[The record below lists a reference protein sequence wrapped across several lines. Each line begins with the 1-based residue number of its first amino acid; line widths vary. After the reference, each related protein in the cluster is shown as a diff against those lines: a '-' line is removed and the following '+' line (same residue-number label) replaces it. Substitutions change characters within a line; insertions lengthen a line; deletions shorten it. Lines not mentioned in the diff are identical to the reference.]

1 MADDQKKIIPIN
13 YTNREFSEIK
23 SDLVEIAQRFY
34 PDTFQ
39 DFSEGSFGS
48 LIIDA
53 VAYVGD
59 QLSFYLDYN
68 VNESFLDTANQ
79 FNNVVRHGNVL
90 GYKYSGQSSTYGEV
104 SVFVLVPASATGIG
118 PDKRY
123 MPILRRGTTFSAQNN
138 SSYILTENVDF
149 ANPQNDVVVARVND
163 ATGAPTYYAV
173 KAAGTVVSG
182 RYGTETISVGPFERF
197 KKIKLRNSNVAEIIS
212 VIDKEG
218 NEYFEVDYL
227 SQDFVHREI
236 SNSNYKS
243 DHVPSILKP
252 VLISRKFV
260 LQLAANSAIL
270 QFGNGKS
277 SETSAAA
284 TPASLAL
291 DLFGKDYVVDSS
303 FDPTKL
309 SKNENFGIVPSNTQL
324 TITYRTNNP
333 SNSNISTGGLNKK
346 ANVLMNF
353 TNEQRLGAGT
363 IRTVRSSLEV
373 FNDKPII
380 DSVST
385 LNSEEVKRR
394 IFDTFA
400 TQNRAVTQSDYESV
414 AMRMPAKFGSIKRV
428 SVMKDMDSLKRNL
441 NMYIISEAP
450 NGKLI
455 KTNQT
460 IKNNLKTWLQSYRMI
475 NDTIDILDPFI
486 INLGIEFVIRTN
498 SGANKYDVLSN
509 SMNVLAAKY
518 LNPLYIGE
526 SFLISDVYQTL
537 KEVEGVLDV
546 TKVKIVNKKG
556 ANYSGNVIVI
566 NDNLSPEGNELVC
579 PKNAIF
585 EIKHPSVDIIGRL
598 K

>member
-23 SDLVEIAQRFY
+23 NDLVEIAQRFY

-48 LIIDA
+48 LMLDA

-79 FNNVVRHGNVL
+79 FNNVVRHGSVL
-90 GYKYSGQSSTYGEV
+90 GYKYSGQSSVYGEV
-104 SVFVLVPASATGIG
+104 SVFVLIPASATGIG

-123 MPILRRGTTFSAQNN
+123 LPILRRGTTFSAKNN
-138 SSYILTENVDF
+138 SSYILTENIDF

-173 KAAGTVVSG
+173 KASGQVVSG
-182 RYGTETISVGPFERF
+182 RYATETINVGPFERF
-197 KKIKLRNSNVAEIIS
+197 KKIKLRNSNIAEIIS

-227 SQDFVHREI
+227 SQDFVHREVT
-236 SNSNYKS
+236 NSSYKS
-243 DHVPSILKP
+243 DNVPSILKP
-252 VLISRKFV
+252 MLVSRKFV
-260 LQLAANSAIL
+260 LELTANSAML
-270 QFGNGKS
+270 QFGNGN
-277 SETSAAA
+277 SAEASNVA
-284 TPASLAL
+284 SPASLAV
-291 DLFGKDYVVDSS
+291 DLFGKNYVVDAS

-309 SKNENFGIVPSNTQL
+309 SKNENFGIVPANTQL
-324 TITYRTNNP
+324 TITYRANNP
-333 SNSNISTGGLNKK
+333 SNSNISTGGLNKVTK
-346 ANVLMNF
+346 ILMDF
-353 TNEQRLGAGT
+353 VDEQRLGTST
-363 IRTVRSSLEV
+363 IQTVRNSIEV
-373 FNDKPII
+373 FNEKPVIG
-380 DSVST
+380 SVSA

-400 TQNRAVTQSDYESV
+400 TQNRAVTRSDYESV
-414 AMRMPAKFGSIKRV
+414 ALRMPAKFGSLKRV
-428 SVMKDMDSLKRNL
+428 GVTKDFDSLKRNL
-441 NMYIISEAP
+441 NMYVVSEAP

-475 NDTIDILDPFI
+475 NDTIDILDPYI

-498 SGANKYDVLSN
+498 SGTNKFDTLANSI
-509 SMNVLAAKY
+509 SALAAKY
-518 LNPLYIGE
+518 SEPLYIGE
-526 SFLISDVYQTL
+526 SFVISDIYQTL
-537 KEVEGVLDV
+537 KNVEGVLDV
-546 TKVKIVNKKG
+546 VKVKVVNKIG
-556 ANYSGNVIVI
+556 ANYSGNVIEI

-585 EIKHPSVDIIGRL
+585 EIKYPSVDIVGKL

>member
-48 LIIDA
+48 LMLDA

-243 DHVPSILKP
+243 DHVPSILG
-252 VLISRKFV
+252 LCR
-260 LQLAANSAIL
+260 
-270 QFGNGKS
+270 
-277 SETSAAA
+277 
-284 TPASLAL
+284 
-291 DLFGKDYVVDSS
+291 
-303 FDPTKL
+303 
-309 SKNENFGIVPSNTQL
+309 
-324 TITYRTNNP
+324 RTH
-333 SNSNISTGGLNKK
+333 S
-346 ANVLMNF
+346 
-353 TNEQRLGAGT
+353 
-363 IRTVRSSLEV
+363 
-373 FNDKPII
+373 
-380 DSVST
+380 
-385 LNSEEVKRR
+385 
-394 IFDTFA
+394 
-400 TQNRAVTQSDYESV
+400 
-414 AMRMPAKFGSIKRV
+414 
-428 SVMKDMDSLKRNL
+428 
-441 NMYIISEAP
+441 
-450 NGKLI
+450 
-455 KTNQT
+455 
-460 IKNNLKTWLQSYRMI
+460 
-475 NDTIDILDPFI
+475 
-486 INLGIEFVIRTN
+486 
-498 SGANKYDVLSN
+498 
-509 SMNVLAAKY
+509 
-518 LNPLYIGE
+518 
-526 SFLISDVYQTL
+526 
-537 KEVEGVLDV
+537 
-546 TKVKIVNKKG
+546 
-556 ANYSGNVIVI
+556 
-566 NDNLSPEGNELVC
+566 
-579 PKNAIF
+579 
-585 EIKHPSVDIIGRL
+585 
-598 K
+598 